1 MPVYEF
7 ECPNCLHHFELK
19 RSFQDASPVSC
30 PRCHGGTRK
39 LFSPVPIVF
48 KGSGFYTTDYGS
60 RGRGD
65 TWHKPDA
72 TASKADAKPTDKPAG
87 DAKE

>member
-1 MPVYEF
+1 MPIYEF

-19 RSFQDASPVSC
+19 RSVQDASPVSC
-30 PRCHGGTRK
+30 PRCSGSTRK
-39 LFSPVPIVF
+39 LFCPVPIVF

-65 TWHKPDA
+65 TWRKPDA
-72 TASKADAKPTDKPAG
+72 EASKAKPSPADKPE
-87 DAKE
+87 DKAKE